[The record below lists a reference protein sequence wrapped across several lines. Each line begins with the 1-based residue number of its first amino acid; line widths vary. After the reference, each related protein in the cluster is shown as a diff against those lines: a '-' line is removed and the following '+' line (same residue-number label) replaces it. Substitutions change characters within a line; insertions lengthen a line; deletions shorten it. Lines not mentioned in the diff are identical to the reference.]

1 MADTDSTA
9 RRPRPTPQGQGSTAT
24 RPPELQTVVAKA
36 ANTGAGS
43 PRKAGGQLVQVAVQP
58 SQVVAAAGT
67 AIVTAARVGRILGRS
82 GWRIARQ
89 LPGGQTL
96 EREAQ
101 RLQQAAVSEAR
112 RILQV
117 PQTPQSTR
125 TGHAAT
131 PEEAR
136 AALLIQ
142 TADPG
147 TAPLRSAMSELL
159 ERSVEA
165 TRSDTRE
172 YLFGTII
179 SQLVPDEARILS
191 ALSSGVAF
199 AAGDL
204 VQRSRRAAPRTLVA
218 NASTVGRSAGVVTP
232 DNTPTYLTRLLGFGL
247 IEFGPEDEGLDL
259 QYDMLSTD
267 SVLTD
272 AKRAAEQAKQGGAV
286 KLVRK
291 TVRMSALGREFW
303 SASDPAAAPRPALPR
318 A

>member
-1 MADTDSTA
+1 
-9 RRPRPTPQGQGSTAT
+9 
-24 RPPELQTVVAKA
+24 
-36 ANTGAGS
+36 
-43 PRKAGGQLVQVAVQP
+43 VQP

-89 LPGGQTL
+89 LPGGQTI

-112 RILQV
+112 RILQI
-117 PQTPQSTR
+117 QQGLAGSTP
-125 TGHAAT
+125 TGKSAT
-131 PEEAR
+131 PEEER
-136 AALLIQ
+136 AAYLIQ

-147 TAPLRSAMSELL
+147 TAPLRSAMGELL

-179 SQLVPDEARILS
+179 SQLVPDEARILA
-191 ALSSGVAF
+191 ALAGGTAF

-204 VQRSRRAAPRTLVA
+204 VQRSRRSAPRVLVA

-247 IEFGPEDEGLDL
+247 IEFGPEDETLDV

-267 SVLTD
+267 NVLSN
-272 AKRAAEQAKQGGAV
+272 AKRTTERAKQGGAV
-286 KLVRK
+286 RLLRK
-291 TVRMSALGREFW
+291 TVRMSSLGSEFW
-303 SASDPAAAPRPALPR
+303 AASDPSSTTRRALPSG
-318 A
+318 

>member
-1 MADTDSTA
+1 
-9 RRPRPTPQGQGSTAT
+9 
-24 RPPELQTVVAKA
+24 
-36 ANTGAGS
+36 
-43 PRKAGGQLVQVAVQP
+43 VQVAVQP

-101 RLQQAAVSEAR
+101 RLQQAAVNEAR
-112 RILQV
+112 RVLQI
-117 PQTPQSTR
+117 QQSTPNPGR
-125 TGHAAT
+125 QAT
-131 PEEAR
+131 AEEAR
-136 AALLIQ
+136 AAVFIQ

-147 TAPLRSAMSELL
+147 TAPLRSAMGELL

-191 ALSSGVAF
+191 ALSSGGSF

-204 VQRSRRAAPRTLVA
+204 VQRSRRAAPRTLLA

-247 IEFGPEDEGLDL
+247 VEFGPEDESLDV

-267 SVLTD
+267 NVVTE

-303 SASDPAAAPRPALPR
+303 AASDPSAVSRAALPR